1 MSTIRLL
8 DLGLVPP
15 VRSQTIYHAVAYAL
29 EASTPDT
36 IILVGPERPYVCIGY
51 HQELEREVDTVYCRA
66 HGLPVYRREVG
77 GGAVYLDQNQVFT
90 QWVFQRSA
98 LPEEIGERF
107 AFYVKPL
114 VETYRTLGIPASY
127 RPINDIHVDGR
138 KIGGTGAAQMGEAE
152 VVVGS
157 LMFDF
162 DFATMARVLKVPS
175 EKMRDKIYQSLSEYM
190 TTMTRC
196 LGSVPDREHV
206 VGIYVEHCAQALG
219 RDIAP
224 GRLTDK
230 ELALAAELDAQ
241 FASDAWLHQ
250 KGGLRQSGVRIHE
263 DVRVAEGAHKAP
275 GGLIRVTARL
285 AAGRIDDVS
294 LSGDFTMLPASA
306 LGALEEGLRGA
317 PLERDALRARVTGV
331 YTSAG
336 IQSPGVTPDDLVTAV
351 LQVLPADAR

>member
-1 MSTIRLL
+1 
-8 DLGLVPP
+8 
-15 VRSQTIYHAVAYAL
+15 
-29 EASTPDT
+29 
-36 IILVGPERPYVCIGY
+36 
-51 HQELEREVDTVYCRA
+51 
-66 HGLPVYRREVG
+66 VG
-77 GGAVYLDQNQVFT
+77 GGAVYLDQNQVFA
-90 QWVFQRSA
+90 QWVFHRNA
-98 LPEEIGERF
+98 LPDEIGERF
-107 AFYVKPL
+107 ALFVRPL
-114 VETYRTLGIPASY
+114 VETYRSLGIPASY
-127 RPINDIHVDGR
+127 RPINDIHVEGR

-175 EKMRDKIYQSLSEYM
+175 EKMRDKVYQSLSEYM
-190 TTMTRC
+190 TTMARC
-196 LGSVPDREHV
+196 LGSVPDRDHL
-206 VGIYVEHCAQALG
+206 VGIYVRHCAQALG

-230 ELALAAELDAQ
+230 ELALAAELDRR
-241 FASDAWLHQ
+241 FASDAWLNQ

-263 DVRVAEGAHKAP
+263 DVRVVEVAHKAS

-294 LSGDFTMLPASA
+294 LSGDFTMLPASV

-317 PLERDALRARVTGV
+317 PLERDAMQARVANI

-336 IQSPGVTPDDLVTAV
+336 IQSPGVSPDDLVTAV